1 MPPGREAP
9 SPPEHGGPPIS
20 RIAEKLQGVVQATQ
34 VRAGTASAHAGA
46 VLLTDAGERLVLVRL
61 RGHPF
66 EDDQARALDGCR
78 VEVEGYRL
86 GGELRFLRL
95 DPLP

>member
-1 MPPGREAP
+1 MPRAPEAKRGEP
-9 SPPEHGGPPIS
+9 AID
-20 RIAEKLQGVVQATQ
+20 RIAEKLQGVVQATT

-66 EDDQARALDGCR
+66 RDAQARALDGCR

-95 DPLP
+95 EPLP